1 MVEKLIV
8 GCDGLVRAA
17 HIRTVNGRT
26 NRLISKLCPLEV
38 CSTET
43 QTDSSPSC
51 VL

>member
-26 NRLISKLCPLEV
+26 NRP
-38 CSTET
+38 
-43 QTDSSPSC
+43 SPSC